1 MSLVESLED
10 IFTCMGRETGPVV
23 ADYCRGRARLRWR
36 ELEPRWLSTLR
47 IEAAEKRLSKRL
59 VFKNTEPFCRPF
71 FTSDCTNVPIKRLSE
86 NKTFKKVH
94 RLSPLAVPPSE
105 IAGLSQPKPLACG
118 VNPFVPH
125 PKFVTTLS
133 AVTGLWTVSGSSIG
147 SCCAHGSMHHFPLLP
162 RGKCRHLLGLS

>member
-1 MSLVESLED
+1 
-10 IFTCMGRETGPVV
+10 MGRETGPVV
-23 ADYCRGRARLRWR
+23 ADYCRERARLRWR

-47 IEAAEKRLSKRL
+47 IEAVGKNDFQNGLCSKTLNRS
-59 VFKNTEPFCRPF
+59 VRPF

-94 RLSPLAVPPSE
+94 RLSPLAVPLSE
-105 IAGLSQPKPLACG
+105 IAGFSQPKPLACG

-147 SCCAHGSMHHFPLLP
+147 SCWSYEIG
-162 RGKCRHLLGLS
+162 